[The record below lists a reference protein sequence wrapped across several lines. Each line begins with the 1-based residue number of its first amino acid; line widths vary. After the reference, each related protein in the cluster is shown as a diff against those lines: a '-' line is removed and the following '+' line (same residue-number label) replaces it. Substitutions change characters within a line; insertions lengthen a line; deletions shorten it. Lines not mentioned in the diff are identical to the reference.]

1 MTRLKSADD
10 IARIRDSCK
19 ILAETYAELVK
30 LVDVGISTLELD
42 EFTRDFIQ
50 KRGGKPAFLGYQ
62 GYPASL
68 CASVN
73 NVVIHGIPDKKKLKE
88 GDIISL
94 DLGIDLKGY
103 ISDAACTVAVGPIAP
118 QTQTLLRVTQ
128 ECLSLGIEKAR
139 VGNRVSDISLAVF
152 AHAKKNNFGVV
163 RQFCGHGVGFSL
175 HEDPQIPNY
184 VGSGPNPRLK
194 SGMVLAIEPM
204 INIGRDEVEILDDGW
219 TVTTVDRSLSAHFEH
234 TVALF
239 EDHTEILTTLS

>member
-1 MTRLKSADD
+1 MTRLKSAED
-10 IARIRDSCK
+10 IARIRDSCRL
-19 ILAETYAELVK
+19 LAETYVELTK

-42 EFTRDFIQ
+42 AFTRDYIQ
-50 KRGGKPAFLGYQ
+50 KRGGTPAFLGYQ

-73 NVVIHGIPDKKKLKE
+73 NVVIHGIPDKRKLKE

-94 DLGIDLKGY
+94 DLGIDLNGY
-103 ISDAACTVAVGPIAP
+103 ISDSACTVAVGAIAP
-118 QTQTLLRVTQ
+118 ETQTLLRVTE
-128 ECLSLGIEKAR
+128 ECLALGIEKAR

-239 EDHTEILTTLS
+239 EDHTEILTALA